1 MECGYGTAI
10 FLILMSSSVFVIRGE
25 KASVWGSVYLDEF
38 GEEDIDLRSDFYLI
52 QFIFRICMTKLQFSL
67 KTSKPF
73 KTNYCILHC
82 FLLKRNNSE
91 NSLH

>member
-38 GEEDIDLRSDFYLI
+38 GEEDIDLRSDFYLNHFVI
-52 QFIFRICMTKLQFSL
+52 I
-67 KTSKPF
+67 
-73 KTNYCILHC
+73 
-82 FLLKRNNSE
+82 
-91 NSLH
+91 

>member
-38 GEEDIDLRSDFYLI
+38 GEEDIDLRSELFLPVI
-52 QFIFRICMTKLQFSL
+52 ISIHFFNGFVRERICCHALL
-67 KTSKPF
+67 LLYPV
-73 KTNYCILHC
+73 ILC
-82 FLLKRNNSE
+82 CE
-91 NSLH
+91 I